1 MENKLE
7 FKDLVGYLQHN
18 LKVTF
23 EGDEDHVHD
32 LVGLNLNYQGAEL
45 ISQYGDYGR
54 SEINKVK
61 PMLIPLSFLTK
72 EIDHNGKKFIPFIE
86 LCETYKKDLNFNDH
100 DPKKIVN
107 QSIILMQQYG
117 YGHCQTWVFEKL
129 CEWHFDV
136 FGLIDKG
143 LAVPLT

>member
-1 MENKLE
+1 MEQKLE
-7 FKDLVGYLQHN
+7 VKHLATYLPYGI
-18 LKVTF
+18 KVTSPKW
-23 EGDEDHVHD
+23 ERDYRLHYDSHI
-32 LVGLNLNYQGAEL
+32 LNAVTIFDV
-45 ISQYGDYGR
+45 ISTPEAKLKLR
-54 SEINKVK
+54 
-61 PMLIPLSFLTK
+61 PLLHITK
-72 EIDHNGKKFIPFIE
+72 EIEYKGKKFIPFIE
-86 LCETYKKDLNFNDH
+86 LSETYKKDLNFDDH

-107 QSIILMQQYG
+107 QSIILMKQYG